1 MKTNLSSQITLTRI
15 PERFYRPDNAY
26 EHSVL
31 TRFEK
36 IPTNIYE
43 SADKGALAIAT
54 EIATEIRK
62 KQAAGEKLVLISSIM
77 MLRLK
82 YQSICTQASITLYM
96 TVTLYSITLPRVLPL
111 CRNVAPQRLVCF
123 VLMIISCWLISGV
136 LHHW

>member
-62 KQAAGEKLVLISSIM
+62 KQAAGEKLVLGLSGGRSPISV
-77 MLRLK
+77 
-82 YQSICTQASITLYM
+82 Y
-96 TVTLYSITLPRVLPL
+96 
-111 CRNVAPQRLVCF
+111 RNLVRMHIKPF
-123 VLMIISCWLISGV
+123 R
-136 LHHW
+136 

>member
-62 KQAAGEKLVLISSIM
+62 KQAAGEKLVLGLSGGRSPISVYRNLVRMHKEEGLSF
-77 MLRLK
+77 
-82 YQSICTQASITLYM
+82 
-96 TVTLYSITLPRVLPL
+96 
-111 CRNVAPQRLVCF
+111 RNVKVFNVYEFYPLTSAAFSNL
-123 VLMIISCWLISGV
+123 S
-136 LHHW
+136 

>member
-15 PERFYRPDNAY
+15 PERYYRPNNAY

-43 SADKGALAIAT
+43 SADEGALAIAT

-62 KQAAGEKLVLISSIM
+62 KQAAGEKLVLGLSGGRSPISVYRNLVRMHKEEGLSF
-77 MLRLK
+77 
-82 YQSICTQASITLYM
+82 
-96 TVTLYSITLPRVLPL
+96 
-111 CRNVAPQRLVCF
+111 RNVRC
-123 VLMIISCWLISGV
+123 LMYMNSI
-136 LHHW
+136 H